1 MTNKETIERNIGLTF
16 DFVNLII
23 EKPEITDDLPDNFT
37 LEFVEK
43 DFAKSEKKPESK
55 SDSGLKKKY
64 IMVRNS
70 FELTNLHSNV
80 EDKSKKIKVEVRSK
94 K

>member
-1 MTNKETIERNIGLTF
+1 
-16 DFVNLII
+16 
-23 EKPEITDDLPDNFT
+23 
-37 LEFVEK
+37 
-43 DFAKSEKKPESK
+43 
-55 SDSGLKKKY
+55 
-64 IMVRNS
+64 MVRNS